1 MNNSH
6 WAICSKV
13 TYSLG
18 LCACAILPGPQMI
31 EGMPACWKSPA
42 SVPLALNKRSG
53 RPRLKACDAQNMGH
67 NRPHAVGFPI
77 RWVIIALMRLDFLSA
92 LLTLVQVKMWWCI
105 EVKQFKT
112 MLNKDLNNIY
122 LMMLQKKQIGLLN
135 LKKVS

>member
-1 MNNSH
+1 MRKPKN
-6 WAICSKV
+6 
-13 TYSLG
+13 LG
-18 LCACAILPGPQMI
+18 RQ
-31 EGMPACWKSPA
+31 
-42 SVPLALNKRSG
+42 ALNKRSG

-112 MLNKDLNNIY
+112 LLNKDLNNIY